1 LQERLVRSHQSLVI
15 MFEIYDNF
23 LSEEEFLKIK
33 NSILNSEFSWNLTPN
48 VSNLQENL
56 KITASYYFT
65 HLFESYEIFDVL
77 LEKLNP
83 EKIIR
88 IKANLY
94 PSTEQIEKHSNHIDY
109 EYQNIGAIY
118 YLNTNNGMTILED
131 TVEVKSIKNRLLIF
145 DGSKLHCSTTC
156 SDDKCRVNVNLN
168 FI

>member
-1 LQERLVRSHQSLVI
+1 
-15 MFEIYDNF
+15 MFKIYDDF
-23 LSEEEFLKIK
+23 LSKDEFLKIK

-56 KITASYYFT
+56 KITSSYYFT
-65 HLFESYEIFDVL
+65 HLFESYEIFESL
-77 LEKLNP
+77 LGKLNP

-109 EYQNIGAIY
+109 EFENVGAIY
-118 YLNTNNGMTILED
+118 YLNTNNGLTILEE
-131 TVEVKSIKNRLLIF
+131 TVKVESVKNRLLLF

-156 SDDKCRVNVNLN
+156 TDDKCRVNINMN
-168 FI
+168 FV